1 METIEQIS
9 NKYDTDKAVHTHY
22 LRNYVEHFEP
32 SIEKE
37 IKLLELGVL
46 RGGSLLLWRDYFP
59 KGHIVGLDL
68 SPVQVEDLSGRI
80 HVYQGKQ
87 QDKQLLDKIAAEVA
101 PEGFDIIIDDCSHI
115 GSLSRISFWHLFEN
129 HLKSGGFYVIE
140 DWGTGYWNSW
150 ADGAGYKLYQV
161 PQEISLSEKI
171 SYRLSRFEKIPIL
184 KGVSIELKRFL
195 LKRNC
200 YSHNIGMVGF
210 IKELVDECAVED
222 IYHPQFGLKGEGSSK
237 IREMRILRSHTFIIK
252 N

>member
-32 SIEKE
+32 LIEKE

-68 SPVQVEDLSGRI
+68 SPVQVEDLSGRV

-140 DWGTGYWNSW
+140 DWGTGYWNGW
-150 ADGAGYKLYQV
+150 ADGAG
-161 PQEISLSEKI
+161 
-171 SYRLSRFEKIPIL
+171 
-184 KGVSIELKRFL
+184 
-195 LKRNC
+195 
-200 YSHNIGMVGF
+200 
-210 IKELVDECAVED
+210 
-222 IYHPQFGLKGEGSSK
+222 
-237 IREMRILRSHTFIIK
+237 
-252 N
+252 